1 MVAMIKHRTRLPE
14 EVIKTL
20 ILENFKTGYQQ
31 LWNGIGKA
39 RHMKSCAESRGSP
52 ETPCRHFSTTL
63 VAQEVCSCDK
73 KPSALGW
80 AFVCNAVQQH
90 SSTSKWR
97 EEKEPWIRRRLCL
110 FPVSKNSTSALLIG
124 YEQMH
129 FSCTLGFQHGLS
141 GSVLER

>member
-14 EVIKTL
+14 EVIKAL
-20 ILENFKTGYQQ
+20 ILEDFKTGYQQ

-110 FPVSKNSTSALLIG
+110 FPGSKNSTSALLIG